1 MKIVLVNLP
10 WRSFG
15 KIGVRAGS
23 RWPHLK
29 GRSER
34 DYLPFPFFLAYAAA
48 LLKKHNFE
56 VRLIDAIA
64 EGMFYTYCL
73 RLIERAQPDML
84 VCETSTVTLGHD
96 LRLLQE
102 LKKDIPIVLCGPDV
116 NIRQPSFL
124 ASHAHIDYVLAGE
137 YEFTLLDLATHL
149 REAKPLDE
157 VPGLIWRDG
166 DKIRVNP
173 GRPLVNID
181 ELPWPLRE
189 GLPIYKYNDSPG
201 DLPLPSVQMLAS
213 RGCPYRCKFCLW
225 PQVMYQGH
233 SYRTRNVIDV
243 VDEMEYLV
251 RQMHFKSVY
260 FDDDTF
266 NCGKERMLQLCAEI
280 KKRALKVP
288 WAIMARA
295 DLMDEEILEH
305 MRQAGL
311 FAVKYGVES
320 ATQELLDHINKNMN
334 LEKSTDV
341 IRLTNKM
348 GIKTHLTFTFGLPG
362 ETRQSIEKTIDFA
375 LGLDPTSVQF
385 SITTPFPG
393 TTFYQEAREKG
404 YLVSENWLEYDGNH
418 RSVINYQDVTGKDLE
433 EAIRRAYKRW
443 VLHSAHKHPSKIK
456 GYYRLLMSSLKK
468 RGVVVTWRSAGGL
481 LLRPLALLVREKF
494 GPKEALAQR
503 AKENGLQAGR
513 LLLLCENGSLRLYWD
528 GMELTRSLGFFSF
541 FGAVDDG
548 WRQPSAYP
556 WQVKK
561 VNDLELLL
569 TRRQHGQALE
579 EVWKIKILDEKQI
592 DWDIEISLKDK
603 IDVLFGKIMLIL
615 SGRYRTWV
623 DAWGEGR
630 LYPVNMYQKIKL
642 RNPHSDFIGLRGRRH
657 LVGELPTVF
666 LDLSRNGSECLPSIQ
681 NARSALGARVLA
693 AHTRIANGNGGH
705 APGAHKAFSVRIKI
719 VEKDYDRR
727 TRKSFAS
734 VQRKE

>member
-29 GRSER
+29 GAAEA

-48 LLKKHNFE
+48 LLKKHHFE
-56 VRLIDAIA
+56 VSLIDAIA
-64 EGMFYTYCL
+64 EEMFYTYCL
-73 RLIERAQPDML
+73 RLIERARPDML

-96 LRLLQE
+96 LRLLQK
-102 LKKDIPIVLCGPDV
+102 LKTDIPITLCGPDV
-116 NIRQPSFL
+116 NIRQPAFL
-124 ASHAHIDYVLAGE
+124 ASCAYIDYVLAGE

-149 REAKPLDE
+149 RDSKPLDG
-157 VPGLIWRDG
+157 VCGLIWRDG
-166 DKIRVNP
+166 GKVRVNP
-173 GRPLVNID
+173 ARPLADID
-181 ELPWPLRE
+181 TLPWPLRE
-189 GLPIYKYNDSPG
+189 GLPINRYNDSPG

-213 RGCPYRCKFCLW
+213 RGCPYRCAFCLW
-225 PQVMYQGH
+225 PQVMYQGR
-233 SYRTRNVIDV
+233 SYRTRDVVDV

-266 NCGKERMLQLCAEI
+266 NCGKERMLQLCAQI

-305 MRQAGL
+305 MQQAGL

-320 ATQELLDHINKNMN
+320 ATQELLDNINKNMD
-334 LEKSTDV
+334 LKKSTDI

-362 ETRQSIEKTIDFA
+362 ETRQSIERTIDFA
-375 LGLDPTSVQF
+375 LRLEPTSVQF

-393 TTFYQEAREKG
+393 TTFYKEAKEKG

-418 RSVINYQDVTGKDLE
+418 RSVISYRDVAGRDLE
-433 EAIRRAYKRW
+433 EAIRRAYRRW
-443 VLHSAHKHPSKIK
+443 VIHAARKYPSKIR
-456 GYYRLLMSSLKK
+456 GYYRLLMSSLRK
-468 RGVVVTWRSAGGL
+468 RGAMVTWRSAGVL
-481 LLRPLALLVREKF
+481 LLRPLSRLIRERF
-494 GPKEALAQR
+494 GPKEALAEK

-528 GMELTRSLGFFSF
+528 GIELTRSAGFFSF
-541 FGAVDDG
+541 FEDPGDTS
-548 WRQPSAYP
+548 RKPSACP

-569 TRRQHGQALE
+569 TRMRYGQALE
-579 EVWKIKILDEKQI
+579 ESWKIKVLDEKQI
-592 DWDIEISLKDK
+592 DWDIEISLKDQ
-603 IDVLFGKIMLIL
+603 INALTGKIMLIL

-630 LYPVNMYQKIKL
+630 LYPVHMYRKIKL
-642 RNPHSDFIGLRGRRH
+642 RNPRSDFIGLRGRKH
-657 LVGELPTVF
+657 LAGELPTVF
-666 LDLSRNGSECLPSIQ
+666 LDLSRNSSQCLPLIQ

-693 AHTRIANGNGGH
+693 AQTRIANGNG
-705 APGAHKAFSVRIKI
+705 AGACGVHKAFSVRIKI
-719 VEKDYDRR
+719 VEKDFDKRR
-727 TRKSFAS
+727 RKNSCVS
-734 VQRKE
+734 